1 MHKSIEYGHTKGDDI
16 WCTNLLSTDII
27 KVMTFGAHKNLL
39 SMDIVKVMTF
49 GAPKMMTDRQDDG
62 F

>member
-1 MHKSIEYGHTKGDDI
+1 M
-16 WCTNLLSTDII
+16 DII

-39 SMDIVKVMTF
+39 SMDIVKVTTF